1 MMAKVESTILFEC
14 STVAHIRCEYV
25 AIVTKTC
32 FGLLNW
38 EIWMTSICH
47 KTLDLRLRRLAP
59 ITCKAGVVM
68 RDAQEEHVFIVL
80 WS

>member
-1 MMAKVESTILFEC
+1 MMAKVESTTLFEC

-25 AIVTKTC
+25 AIVTKAC

-47 KTLDLRLRRLAP
+47 KALNLRPRGLVP
-59 ITCKAGVVM
+59 IICKAGMVM
-68 RDAQEEHVFIVL
+68 RDAQEQYVFIIL